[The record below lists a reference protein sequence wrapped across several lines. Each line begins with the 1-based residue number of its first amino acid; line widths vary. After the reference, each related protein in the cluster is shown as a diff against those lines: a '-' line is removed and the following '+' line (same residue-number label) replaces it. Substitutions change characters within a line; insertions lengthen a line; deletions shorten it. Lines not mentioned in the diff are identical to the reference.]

1 MMSSTETSLVEFSL
15 FDAVKKQYLYKLKS
29 HLGLF
34 LAMAG
39 VQVIALLFSLGGVMS
54 HGMGTQYLYTFV
66 SYFSSEIVIGFTFLW
81 ILVVAVLV
89 TTKDYQNIDFTFVS
103 NRLSSNLSNGAFLVT
118 AALIGGF
125 TAMLSG
131 FLLRIIV
138 YFRSSHYLLSQNF
151 IVAPDVI
158 FTGIAVT
165 LLYLLLFGSLGY
177 FCGVLMQLSKVFIVI
192 LPSLYFGAIILARRG
207 DQMQVL
213 SSVYDFFRGES
224 SLTLFALKVILTA
237 VLIYACSFMLSNRLE
252 VR

>member
-66 SYFSSEIVIGFTFLW
+66 SYFSSEIVIGFTILW
-81 ILVVAVLV
+81 VLVVAVLV

-103 NRLSSNLSNGAFLVT
+103 NRLSSNLSNAAFLVT

-165 LLYLLLFGSLGY
+165 LLYLLLFGSLGLDKGAVSP
-177 FCGVLMQLSKVFIVI
+177 FGILNDTGCIVEVVVDKD
-192 LPSLYFGAIILARRG
+192 ILAFEHIGVPPNDNTATLWIRPQ
-207 DQMQVL
+207 DL
-213 SSVYDFFRGES
+213 ES
-224 SLTLFALKVILTA
+224 IIRNHGNVISYID
-237 VLIYACSFMLSNRLE
+237 V
-252 VR
+252 

>member
-1 MMSSTETSLVEFSL
+1 MMSLTATSL
-15 FDAVKKQYLYKLKS
+15 FDAVKKQYLYKLKN

-34 LAMAG
+34 LAMVG
-39 VQVIALLFSLGGVMS
+39 VQVMALLFSIGGVVS
-54 HGMGTQYLYTFV
+54 HSMGTQYLDTFV
-66 SYFSSEIVIGFTFLW
+66 SCFSSEIVIGFTFLW
-81 ILVVAVLV
+81 ITVVAVLV

-103 NRLSSNLSNGAFLVT
+103 NRLSSNLSNAAFLVT